1 MKIQKPALSP
11 REKIRERNKK
21 IKAIYKIGRE
31 MHGDAYTIDSV
42 CAEMRQR
49 GESVSRTTV
58 FFAINGRSKKKEEK
72 NKIKKLL
79 KKLITKN

>member
-1 MKIQKPALSP
+1 MNLQKTSLSP
-11 REKIRERNKK
+11 RERVRERNKK
-21 IKAIYKIGRE
+21 IKAIYRAGRQIY
-31 MHGDAYTIDSV
+31 GDSYTIDSV
-42 CAEMRQR
+42 CAEMKLR

-58 FFAINGRSKKKEEK
+58 FFAINGRSKKKVEK